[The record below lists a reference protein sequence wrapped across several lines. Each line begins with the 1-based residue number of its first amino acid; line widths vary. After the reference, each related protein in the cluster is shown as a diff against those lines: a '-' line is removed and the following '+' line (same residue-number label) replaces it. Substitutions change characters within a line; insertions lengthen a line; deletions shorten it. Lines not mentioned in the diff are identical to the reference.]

1 MNIDHDS
8 ILRNMSSLISAFVL
22 DVTDNLTRLAFPYA
36 SASLRFG
43 HLGLG
48 AELRRVW
55 SGWT

>member
-36 SASLRFG
+36 SAL
-43 HLGLG
+43 LG
-48 AELRRVW
+48 RRGIAARMEW
-55 SGWT
+55 LDLTTR